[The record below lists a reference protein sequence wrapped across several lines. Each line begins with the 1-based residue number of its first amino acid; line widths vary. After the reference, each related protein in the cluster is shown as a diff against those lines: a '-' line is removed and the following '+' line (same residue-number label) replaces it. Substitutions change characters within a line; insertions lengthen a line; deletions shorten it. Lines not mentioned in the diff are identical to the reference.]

1 MTNIY
6 CCKNPLRSIFFRFSR
21 RISGKIWVALIFIIR
36 FWAGNLQA
44 SELHF
49 GAASVDITPSLPVA
63 LEGQFNIRIA
73 TTVETPLTANVIALE
88 SREGNR
94 SLDAA
99 IMVSCD
105 LVGITDEMVKKVRE
119 EVHIQLPELDVRK
132 IFLNAT
138 HTHTAPVLKNDL
150 TSSFRYPIPKEGI
163 LQPEEYISFLTRQVA
178 DAVVKAWQNRRPGT
192 VSWGLSHAVI
202 AYNRRTVYS
211 ETVSTPGAFGDGTA
225 RMYGKTDLPEFRN
238 MESMED
244 HDVNTLFFWDKT
256 GKLLA
261 MSINIPCTAQL
272 VEHRT
277 AVNADYW
284 HPVRERL
291 KQRFGQ
297 DLVVLGSI
305 SAAGDDSPRPL
316 FRIAAEERMT
326 RLRNLNGLEE
336 IARRIVQAVEEAY
349 QTVNEERHDNITL
362 VHWVDTLNLPVRLV
376 TRDEYLFSKAES
388 KKYADQIA
396 ANPKSADDLLT
407 KMTWNNSVVERFEK
421 QKNEPDPGFR
431 MELHVLRI
439 GDIVVCTNPFE
450 LFTDYGIRMKARS
463 KALQTFVVQLT
474 GDGGYL
480 PTENAV
486 KGGGYSAVVQ
496 SVLVGP
502 QGGQILVDE
511 TVKVIGEIFPAIK

>member
-1 MTNIY
+1 MNNMYTFEKITGIISFHDSMRF
-6 CCKNPLRSIFFRFSR
+6 LRRTTAGFMM
-21 RISGKIWVALIFIIR
+21 LILLR
-36 FWAGNLQA
+36 TASLSA
-44 SELHF
+44 SELYI
-49 GAASVDITPSLPVA
+49 GAASVDITPSFPVA

-73 TTVETPLTANVIALE
+73 TAAETPLTANVIALE

-94 SLDAA
+94 SADAA
-99 IMVSCD
+99 IMISCD

-119 EVHIQLPELDVRK
+119 EVHSQLPELDVSK
-132 IFLNAT
+132 IILNAT

-163 LQPEEYISFLTRQVA
+163 LQPEEYISFMTRQVA
-178 DAVVKAWQNRRPGT
+178 AAVVKAWQDRRPGT

-305 SAAGDDSPRPL
+305 SAAGDNSPRPL

-336 IARRIVQAVEEAY
+336 IARRIVLAVEEAY

-439 GDIVVCTNPFE
+439 GDVVVCTNPFE

-463 KALQTFVVQLT
+463 KALQTFVVQLA

-480 PTENAV
+480 PTEKAV
-486 KGGGYSAVVQ
+486 EGGGYSAVVQ

-511 TVKVIGEIFPAIK
+511 TVKVIGEIFPANK